1 MSGYCAK
8 RIDDMEASFQ
18 GAFKKARAEL
28 GASAFGIQV
37 LDLPPNLS
45 EGYPEHDHSEDGQ
58 EEIYAFIRGSG
69 RMQVAGDD
77 IELTPDVMVR
87 VGPGVKRKI
96 TTGPEGL
103 RILAI
108 GGVPGAAYQINPSTE
123 LTGSSA

>member
-1 MSGYCAK
+1 MSGYCVK

-69 RMQVAGDD
+69 RMQVEGDD

-108 GGVPGAAYQINPSTE
+108 GGVPGAAYQIIPSTE
-123 LTGSSA
+123 LTGTSA

>member
-1 MSGYCAK
+1 MSGYCVK

-37 LDLPPNLS
+37 LDLPPNLT
-45 EGYPEHDHSEDGQ
+45 EGYPEHDHSQDGQ
-58 EEIYAFIRGSG
+58 EEIYAFIRGWG
-69 RMQVAGDD
+69 RMHVEGDD
-77 IELTPDVMVR
+77 IELNPDVMVR

-108 GGVPGAAYQINPSTE
+108 GGVPGAAYQINPTTE
-123 LTGSSA
+123 LTGSTA

>member
-1 MSGYCAK
+1 MSGYSVK
-8 RIDDMEASFQ
+8 RIDEMEASFQ

-28 GASAFGIQV
+28 GVTSFGIQV

-45 EGYPEHDHSEDGQ
+45 EGYPEHDHSQDGQ
-58 EEIYAFIRGSG
+58 EEVYAFIRGSG
-69 RMQVAGDD
+69 RMQVEGEDV
-77 IELTPDVMVR
+77 ELSPDVLVR

-96 TTGPEGL
+96 TSGPEGL

>member
-69 RMQVAGDD
+69 RMQVEGDD

-108 GGVPGAAYQINPSTE
+108 GGVPGAAYQIIPSTE
-123 LTGSSA
+123 LTGTSA

>member
-69 RMQVAGDD
+69 RMQVEGDD
-77 IELTPDVMVR
+77 IELNPDVMVR

-108 GGVPGAAYQINPSTE
+108 GGVPGAAYQIIPSTE
-123 LTGSSA
+123 LTGTSA

>member
-69 RMQVAGDD
+69 RMQVEGDEID
-77 IELTPDVMVR
+77 LNPDVMVR

-96 TTGPEGL
+96 TSGPEGL
-103 RILAI
+103 RIIAV
-108 GGVPGAAYQINPSTE
+108 GGVPGAAYQIIPSTE
-123 LTGSSA
+123 LTGASA

>member
-1 MSGYCAK
+1 
-8 RIDDMEASFQ
+8 MEASFQ

-37 LDLPPNLS
+37 LDLPPNLT
-45 EGYPEHDHSEDGQ
+45 EGYPEHDHAQDGQ

-69 RMQVAGDD
+69 RMQVEGDE
-77 IELTPDVMVR
+77 IELNPDVMVR

-108 GGVPGAAYQINPSTE
+108 GGVPGAAYQIIPSTE
-123 LTGSSA
+123 LTGTSA

>member
-69 RMQVAGDD
+69 RMQVEGDD

-96 TTGPEGL
+96 TSGPEGL
-103 RILAI
+103 RILAV
-108 GGVPGAAYQINPSTE
+108 GGVPGAAYQINPTTE
-123 LTGSSA
+123 LTGASA

>member
-1 MSGYCAK
+1 
-8 RIDDMEASFQ
+8 MEASFQ

-69 RMQVAGDD
+69 RMQVEGDEID
-77 IELTPDVMVR
+77 LNPDVMVR

-96 TTGPEGL
+96 TSGPEGL

-108 GGVPGAAYQINPSTE
+108 GGVPGAAYQIIPSTE
-123 LTGSSA
+123 LTGTSA